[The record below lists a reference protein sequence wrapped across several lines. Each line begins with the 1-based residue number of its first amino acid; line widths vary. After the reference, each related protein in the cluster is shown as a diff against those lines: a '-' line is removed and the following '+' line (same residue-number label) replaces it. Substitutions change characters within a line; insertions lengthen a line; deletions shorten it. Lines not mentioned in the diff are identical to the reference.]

1 MNRKYDV
8 DEKKATH
15 LYCSHDITKNMS
27 EFLEEVSACLLI
39 SIFATRLYLKSVN
52 PST

>member
-1 MNRKYDV
+1 MNRKFDV

-27 EFLEEVSACLLI
+27 EFLEEVWNSRA
-39 SIFATRLYLKSVN
+39 SWYSQ
-52 PST
+52 